1 MNIIQIQD
9 RLKGVPDDA
18 LVGYVETPTGE
29 VPSYLALSELQ
40 RRKDMRARYQAQAEP
55 EPEKSISEQLIA
67 ESMPQGLGAMMP
79 TGIPEAPQEGVGAPP
94 PQPEMSPDMMTQ
106 AGVGSLP
113 APNIGQ
119 NYAGGGIVSFGLG
132 GLTKILDNN
141 VIGGGV
147 IDRAIGTG
155 LGKTFEYGLKGTLGT
170 LKGARKNPLA
180 TGAGAY
186 GLYNYF
192 TDEEEADPKVLAAL
206 EAENLK
212 SMRDHA
218 AAREARNTPAA
229 PVAEAPKAKSMSD
242 YAAEFKSL
250 LGEDKY
256 ATQRDE
262 RLKKMDDR
270 AAEQERRAP
279 WMAAIEAGLSM
290 AAGQSPDAIT
300 NIAAGATQ
308 GVKSYSEAQEAMQVL
323 EEKRL
328 ALMEQASG
336 VDRAE
341 KLAAIKFGMDS
352 KQFEETQALKSNIA
366 NQANALEMFK
376 LNIDA
381 NFKGESLAGS
391 GKDRAKVAQDVFA
404 SDAMK
409 DWKIAYLDE
418 FGDDTEGSA
427 KYKKDEEAHFN
438 KLVNQRLRA
447 GKGSGLAYLG
457 SE

>member
-18 LVGYVETPTGE
+18 LIGYVETPTGE

-155 LGKTFEYGLKGTLGT
+155 VGKTLEYGGKAALGT
-170 LKGARKNPLA
+170 LKGMRKNPLA

-376 LNIDA
+376 ISIDA

-404 SDAMK
+404 SDAM
-409 DWKIAYLDE
+409 DRIGKIAYLDE
-418 FGDDTEGSA
+418 FGDKIQKA
-427 KYKKDEEAHFN
+427 VPNIQKLMKKRILIN
-438 KLVNQRLRA
+438 
-447 GKGSGLAYLG
+447 
-457 SE
+457 

>member
-18 LVGYVETPTGE
+18 LIGYVETPTGE

-40 RRKDMRARYQAQAEP
+40 RRKDMRARYQAQA

-155 LGKTFEYGLKGTLGT
+155 VGKTLEYGGKAALGT
-170 LKGARKNPLA
+170 LKGMRKNPLA

-218 AAREARNTPAA
+218 AAREAGNTPAA
-229 PVAEAPKAKSMSD
+229 REAEAPKAKSMSD

-391 GKDRAKVAQDVFA
+391 GKDRAKVAQEV
-404 SDAMK
+404 
-409 DWKIAYLDE
+409 L
-418 FGDDTEGSA
+418 A
-427 KYKKDEEAHFN
+427 KWCN
-438 KLVNQRLRA
+438 
-447 GKGSGLAYLG
+447 G
-457 SE
+457 

>member
-18 LVGYVETPTGE
+18 LIGYVETPTGE

-155 LGKTFEYGLKGTLGT
+155 VGKTLEYGGKAALGT
-170 LKGARKNPLA
+170 LKGMRKNPLA

-218 AAREARNTPAA
+218 AAREAGNTPAA
-229 PVAEAPKAKSMSD
+229 REAEAPKAKSMSD

-376 LNIDA
+376 LI
-381 NFKGESLAGS
+381 
-391 GKDRAKVAQDVFA
+391 
-404 SDAMK
+404 
-409 DWKIAYLDE
+409 
-418 FGDDTEGSA
+418 
-427 KYKKDEEAHFN
+427 
-438 KLVNQRLRA
+438 
-447 GKGSGLAYLG
+447 
-457 SE
+457 

>member
-18 LVGYVETPTGE
+18 LIGYVETPTGE

-40 RRKDMRARYQAQAEP
+40 RRKDMRARYQTQA

-218 AAREARNTPAA
+218 AAREAGNTPAA
-229 PVAEAPKAKSMSD
+229 REAEAPKAKSMSD

-256 ATQRDE
+256 AMQRDE

-391 GKDRAKVAQDVFA
+391 GKDRAKVAQEVLQSGAMDKWK
-404 SDAMK
+404 DAF
-409 DWKIAYLDE
+409 LDE
-418 FGDDTEGSA
+418 FGDKKEGSA
-427 KYKKDEEAHFN
+427 DYTKAYNMELN